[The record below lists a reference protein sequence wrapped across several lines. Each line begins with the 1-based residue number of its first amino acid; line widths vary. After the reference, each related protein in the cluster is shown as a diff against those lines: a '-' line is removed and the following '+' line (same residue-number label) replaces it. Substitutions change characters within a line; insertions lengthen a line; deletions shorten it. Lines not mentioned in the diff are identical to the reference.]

1 MAASP
6 MATWNRVTLRAYLV
20 CRASSPSDSFDSL
33 VVLASRWVVLQGWLP
48 EPDPLDARDEHTG
61 DHHGKQRK
69 TWSTDVKEAI
79 VLSVL
84 RGELGVAEAARQH
97 GVNESLIH
105 TWKAQFLEA
114 GRARVLCRTAPVWG
128 LPASP
133 VTVRIKA

>member
-1 MAASP
+1 MRGMS
-6 MATWNRVTLRAYLV
+6 TL
-20 CRASSPSDSFDSL
+20 
-33 VVLASRWVVLQGWLP
+33 
-48 EPDPLDARDEHTG
+48 EITM
-61 DHHGKQRK
+61 GKQRK
-69 TWSTDVKEAI
+69 NWSTDVKEAI

-97 GVNESLIH
+97 GANESLIH
-105 TWKAQFLEA
+105 TWKTQFLEA